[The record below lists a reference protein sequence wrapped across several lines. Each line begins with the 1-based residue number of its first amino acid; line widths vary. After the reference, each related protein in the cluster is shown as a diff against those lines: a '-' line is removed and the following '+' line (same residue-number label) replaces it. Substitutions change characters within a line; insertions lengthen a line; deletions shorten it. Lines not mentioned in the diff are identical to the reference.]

1 MPGVSAPP
9 NKPLDTTVSLLTI
22 SSGYPGPPEATPHT
36 AGKFN
41 PPMLDMAIP
50 PPTPRSPPPNPCHA
64 PPPLSLN
71 GRVLVLTTS
80 ILVAPP
86 PPPPAILTPLSHFSL
101 FTFPPP
107 APQTG
112 VPYFLYSISHLLTLY
127 PPLLPFSC
135 YNSSFRIVPSECMA
149 GGQIFSLPPQPPAT
163 TPNQLRIILYYLT
176 SSPKNILQKVRLCVE
191 HSPRSK

>member
-1 MPGVSAPP
+1 
-9 NKPLDTTVSLLTI
+9 
-22 SSGYPGPPEATPHT
+22 
-36 AGKFN
+36 
-41 PPMLDMAIP
+41 MLDMEIP
-50 PPTPRSPPPNPCHA
+50 PPTPRFPPNPCHA

-80 ILVAPP
+80 ILVVPPP
-86 PPPPAILTPLSHFSL
+86 PPPPAILTPLSHSSL

-149 GGQIFSLPPQPPAT
+149 GGQIFSLPQPPAT
-163 TPNQLRIILYYLT
+163 TPNQLPIILYYLT
-176 SSPKNILQKVRLCVE
+176 SSPNTFSQSILHGIPE
-191 HSPRSK
+191 SPLSGLADYHFRFSSSPSLPPPPFLLTNP

>member
-1 MPGVSAPP
+1 MNSQPPIPPCPAYPPPP

-50 PPTPRSPPPNPCHA
+50 PPTPRFPPNPCHA

-71 GRVLVLTTS
+71 GRVLMLTTS
-80 ILVAPP
+80 ILVASPP
-86 PPPPAILTPLSHFSL
+86 PPPPGPAILTPAFPLL
-101 FTFPPP
+101 PIYIPPP

-127 PPLLPFSC
+127 PPLLP
-135 YNSSFRIVPSECMA
+135 A
-149 GGQIFSLPPQPPAT
+149 HAT
-163 TPNQLRIILYYLT
+163 IIRF
-176 SSPKNILQKVRLCVE
+176 V
-191 HSPRSK
+191 